1 MKRQVFSVF
10 ALFCML
16 ISLCGCGSLGSRPA
30 SLGDSIALSGDG
42 VVSSEILGELKQK
55 NQVVK
60 FCGTSGGLD
69 YEWTVFGSEIKGT
82 DDLSLGIE
90 ITKATNTEIAF
101 RFLSMRDFGFS
112 PVLSIILKDG
122 WAAGS
127 GAVYRVTESGESR
140 SGGAVLTVK
149 DACILTFTPTGQTGD
164 FVIRAEDAENE
175 ADVSESPPPEESKQ
189 TTASNSAEQTQTPE
203 DPETESHTTSMPQ
216 ETEKTSEPEIGTTSV
231 PQETET
237 SSRPEETVNPP
248 QSESVPDE
256 TQPQKKYTC
265 ILSIECI
272 SVLNHLDDLDPDKL
286 DVLPKDGILF
296 AAQEVEFKEGES
308 VYDMLLRVCKEKKI
322 PLEASFT
329 PMYNST
335 YVEGI
340 GNLYEFD
347 CGPGSGWMYC
357 VDGWYP
363 NYGCSLYTLKDGQT
377 VQWRYTCDLGG
388 DIGGANA
395 LAG

>member
-42 VVSSEILGELKQK
+42 VVSSEILGKLKQK

-122 WAAGS
+122 WATGS
-127 GAVYRVTESGESR
+127 GAVYHVTESGESR
-140 SGGAVLTVK
+140 SGEAVLTVK
-149 DACILTFTPTGQTGD
+149 DACILTFTPTGQTGE
-164 FVIRAEDAENE
+164 FVIRAEDAGNE
-175 ADVSESPPPEESKQ
+175 AGVSESPPPEESKQ
-189 TTASNSAEQTQTPE
+189 TTASNFAEQTQTPE
-203 DPETESHTTSMPQ
+203 DPETESHTTS
-216 ETEKTSEPEIGTTSV
+216 V
-231 PQETET
+231 PHETET
-237 SSRPEETVNPP
+237 SSRPKETINPP

-256 TQPQKKYTC
+256 TQPQKKHTC

-272 SVLNHLDDLDPDKL
+272 SVLNHLDDLDSDKL

-308 VYDMLLRVCKEKKI
+308 VYDLLLRVCKEKKI

-347 CGPGSGWMYC
+347 CGSGSGWMYC

-377 VQWRYTCDLGG
+377 VQWRYTCDLGK
-388 DIGGANA
+388 DIGGATA